1 METKKVQMNGICAAV
16 ATAWQVLFFKII
28 TLKYKIF
35 YSQRSLGRYGKNSI
49 YISGQGAQY
58 VGMGQDFYD
67 TMPVCRQVM
76 DKAGEITGLDIPKI
90 CFTENEEIHIT
101 EYTQIAMLSVEAAIL
116 KALEQEGLVPDVSA
130 GLSLGEYGACIASG
144 VLSLEDAF
152 FVVRKR
158 GIFMQEA
165 VPSGGAM
172 SAVMGTDAT
181 VIEQA
186 CQETEALS
194 P

>member
-1 METKKVQMNGICAAV
+1 MGK
-16 ATAWQVLFFKII
+16 TAF
-28 TLKYKIF
+28 IF
-35 YSQRSLGRYGKNSI
+35 P
-49 YISGQGAQY
+49 GQGAQY

-130 GLSLGEYGACIASG
+130 GLSLGEYGAASLRG
-144 VLSLEDAF
+144 CSLW
-152 FVVRKR
+152 R
-158 GIFMQEA
+158 M
-165 VPSGGAM
+165 PSLLCA
-172 SAVMGTDAT
+172 SAEFSCRRLFRQAAPCPQSW
-181 VIEQA
+181 EQMR
-186 CQETEALS
+186 Q
-194 P
+194 

>member
-1 METKKVQMNGICAAV
+1 MGK
-16 ATAWQVLFFKII
+16 TAF
-28 TLKYKIF
+28 IF
-35 YSQRSLGRYGKNSI
+35 P
-49 YISGQGAQY
+49 GQGAQY

-186 CQETEALS
+186 CQETEGIVSIANYNCPGQDASL
-194 P
+194 PGRRGQWQRLPKN